1 MRRSCGLTH
10 VAMSVPEGTLTEDY
24 RTRVLAFYGELLG
37 WQEMEELRRPDRLT
51 IAVGGAT
58 YINLR
63 ERPDS
68 AVRLGYEHFGVL
80 VASATELRALWDE
93 LADRDEDVELEPL
106 APNDGGEGSFRFR
119 FLLPFSVEAQ
129 YYAALL

>member
-1 MRRSCGLTH
+1 MRSCGLTH

-24 RTRVLAFYGELLG
+24 RARVLAFYGGLLG
-37 WQEMEELRRPDRLT
+37 WREMEQLRRPDRLT
-51 IAVGGAT
+51 IAVGGAS

-63 ERPDS
+63 ERPDN
-68 AVRLGYEHFGVL
+68 AVSQGYEHFGVL
-80 VASATELRALWDE
+80 IASAGELRALWDE
-93 LADRDEDVELEPL
+93 LADRDEDVELEPF

-129 YYAALL
+129 FYASLL